1 MVAKR
6 KPTHPGFVLKHDVI
20 EPLNLTVTE
29 TARRLGVAR
38 KTLSEFINGRAGLS
52 PEMAIRI
59 GRATGTTPE
68 SWLNMQTKLDLWL
81 AQQHAPSVELLEAI
95 AG

>member
-1 MVAKR
+1 MVTKR
-6 KPTHPGFVLKHDVI
+6 KPTHPGLVLKHDVI

-29 TARRLGVAR
+29 AARRLRVTR
-38 KTLSEFINGRAGLS
+38 KRLSELTNCRAALS

-59 GRATGTTPE
+59 GHATGTTPE

-81 AQQHAPSVELLEAI
+81 AQQHAPSVERLEAM

>member
-81 AQQHAPSVELLEAI
+81 AQQHAPSVEPLEAI

>member
-38 KTLSEFINGRAGLS
+38 KTLSEFINGRANLS